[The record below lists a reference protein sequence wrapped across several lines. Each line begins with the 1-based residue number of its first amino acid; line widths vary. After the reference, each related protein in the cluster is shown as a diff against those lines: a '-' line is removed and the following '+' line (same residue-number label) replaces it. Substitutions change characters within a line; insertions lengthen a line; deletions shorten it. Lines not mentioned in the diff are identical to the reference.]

1 MINAKEAMKIYHY
14 TSINALEKIL
24 SNRTIRFTRLDS
36 VDDKEEEMYSHP
48 VGINPARYFFVSCWS
63 KEAEESIPMWR
74 EYADGA
80 RGVRIGLDENMFE
93 TFKINERFNSFFKVP
108 FDYSQ
113 GYIKT
118 FINDASLI
126 DLVYLA
132 HPEEERAKCV
142 QLDGKGFRW
151 DNNIGQYKRSCW
163 AYQKESRFKLL
174 LLPIDTG
181 TIIKNPPKSVREYME
196 FGLEAMNKAIVKG
209 VNLPIGNYDVPLQ
222 HDKLDRIEV
231 LLGPLTSRSEENRV
245 KEMLKGYPC
254 ACIGKSKL
262 EIRQ

>member
-1 MINAKEAMKIYHY
+1 MKIYHY

-63 KEAEESIPMWR
+63 KEPEESVPMWR

-93 TFKINERFNSFFKVP
+93 TFNINEHFNSFFKMP

-126 DLVYLA
+126 DIVYLA
-132 HPEEERAKCV
+132 HPEVERAKCV
-142 QLDGKGFRW
+142 QLDGKYVNI
-151 DNNIGQYKRSCW
+151 DTKHIGQYKRSCW
-163 AYQKESRFKLL
+163 AYQKESRFKLS
-174 LLPIDTG
+174 LLPIDIE
-181 TIIKNPPKSVREYME
+181 TIIKNPPKSAFEYMM
-196 FGLEAMNKAIVKG
+196 FGFEAMAKAIAKG
-209 VNLPIGNYDVPLQ
+209 FNLPIDYYDVPLQ
-222 HDKLDRIEV
+222 HDKLDRIEI
-231 LLGPLTSRSEENRV
+231 LLGPLTSGSEDNRV
-245 KEMLKGYPC
+245 KEMLKGYSY